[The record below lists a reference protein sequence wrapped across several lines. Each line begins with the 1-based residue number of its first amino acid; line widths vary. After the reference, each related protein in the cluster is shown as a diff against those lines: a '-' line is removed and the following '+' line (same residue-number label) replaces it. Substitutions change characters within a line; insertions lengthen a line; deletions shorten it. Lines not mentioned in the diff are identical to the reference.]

1 MSKARNMASFK
12 RSDGTLDDNIYSRK
26 ASPSFSGT
34 PTGISASHITTGV
47 LPVGVTGGSG
57 LTALGIIGSG
67 TLSSGVTG
75 GSGLNALSASN
86 LSAGTVPDA
95 RFPSTLPA
103 ASGANLTALP
113 AANITGEL
121 PVGVTGGSGLN
132 ALSTTKS
139 DVGLG
144 SVENTA
150 LSTWSGSTNLV
161 TIGRLTSE
169 IKTANHVYGTDWYNH
184 GSGGGSDIYLRTPIV
199 HNESNMFN
207 IEVLSYEYGGSY
219 AGSYMF
225 GAYAYGGSTMI
236 SVRTTTIHGRSIS
249 MGVTNNKIWCRIN
262 GGAGYYNHYC
272 FRYHGWQAKDNSGFS
287 WGNSA

>member
-1 MSKARNMASFK
+1 MTRARDNANLGVQAGSGLDAS
-12 RSDGTLDDNIYSRK
+12 D
-26 ASPSFSGT
+26 
-34 PTGISASHITTGV
+34 ITTGV
-47 LPVGVTGGSG
+47 LP
-57 LTALGIIGSG
+57 
-67 TLSSGVTG
+67 SGVTG

-86 LSAGTVPDA
+86 LSAGTVPDDRLPATLPAKSGVNLTAVNASNLGSGTVPDA
-95 RFPSTLPA
+95 RFPATLPA

-113 AANITGEL
+113 AANITGVL

-144 SVENTA
+144 SVENTT

-169 IKTANHVYGTDWYNH
+169 IKTANHIYGTDWYNNA
-184 GSGGGSDIYLRTPIV
+184 SAGGTDIYLRTPIV
-199 HNESNMFN
+199 HNEGNMFN

-225 GAYAYGGSTMI
+225 GAYAYSGSSMI
-236 SVRTTTIHGRSIS
+236 SVRTTTIHGRGIS

>member
-1 MSKARNMASFK
+1 MTRARDNANLGVQAGSGLDAS
-12 RSDGTLDDNIYSRK
+12 D
-26 ASPSFSGT
+26 
-34 PTGISASHITTGV
+34 ITTGV
-47 LPVGVTGGSG
+47 
-57 LTALGIIGSG
+57 
-67 TLSSGVTG
+67 
-75 GSGLNALSASN
+75 
-86 LSAGTVPDA
+86 
-95 RFPSTLPA
+95 
-103 ASGANLTALP
+103 
-113 AANITGEL
+113 L

-144 SVENTA
+144 NVDNDSTATIRSGTTKSDVGLGSVENTT

-169 IKTANHVYGTDWYNH
+169 IKTANHIYGTDWYNH

-199 HNESNMFN
+199 HNEGNMFN

-225 GAYAYGGSTMI
+225 GAYAYSGSSMI
-236 SVRTTTIHGRSIS
+236 SVRTTTIHGRGIS